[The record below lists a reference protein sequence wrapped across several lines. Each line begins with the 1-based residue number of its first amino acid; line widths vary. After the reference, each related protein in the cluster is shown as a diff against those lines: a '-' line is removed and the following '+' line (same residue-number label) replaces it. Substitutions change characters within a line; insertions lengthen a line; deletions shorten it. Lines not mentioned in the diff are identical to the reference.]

1 MLLIVVE
8 IMVSFTLVNI
18 IGYERSTPHSTA
30 LILPNSKIYILSE
43 LNHPSC
49 NRCLKFK
56 KF

>member
-1 MLLIVVE
+1 MA
-8 IMVSFTLVNI
+8 SFTLVNI